1 MIHLVLATHIEAKP
15 VISYFKLKRL
25 MHISEYQVFIN
36 NDKSISL
43 TISGIGK
50 VFSACS
56 VIFTYSLFKRQK
68 NNIWI
73 NIGIAGHND
82 LEIGEI
88 SLVNKINDLSSK
100 KSWYPSIVFNH
111 NFKVHNCNTYDKPN
125 FKYTKKNLHDMEL
138 SGFYSSANKLSYSEL
153 IQSLKIVSDNKE
165 KKISFKEKGRIS
177 ELIKINITHI
187 EKVILILNKLHLKIN

>member
-1 MIHLVLATHIEAKP
+1 MIHLVLATHTEAKP
-15 VISYFKLKRL
+15 IISYFKLKRL
-25 MHISEYQVFIN
+25 MHIYEYQIFIN
-36 NDKSISL
+36 KDKSISL

-56 VIFTYSLFKRQK
+56 VIFTYSLFKRQR

-82 LEIGEI
+82 LKIGEI
-88 SLVNKINDLSSK
+88 ILVNKINDLSSK

-111 NFKVHNCNTYDKPN
+111 AFKVQNCNTYDKPN
-125 FKYTKKNLHDMEL
+125 FKYTKNLHDMEL
-138 SGFYSSANKLSYSEL
+138 SGFYSSANKLSYCEL

-165 KKISFKEKGRIS
+165 KKINFKEREKIS
-177 ELIKINITHI
+177 ELIKINITKI
-187 EKVILILNKLHLKIN
+187 EEVILILRKLYSKIN

>member
-1 MIHLVLATHIEAKP
+1 MIHLVLATHTEAKP
-15 VISYFKLKRL
+15 IISYFKLKRL
-25 MHISEYQVFIN
+25 MHVTEYQVFIN
-36 NDKSISL
+36 KDKSISL

-56 VIFTYSLFKRQK
+56 VIFTYSLFKRQR

-82 LEIGEI
+82 LKIGEI
-88 SLVNKINDLSSK
+88 ILVNKINDLSSK

-111 NFKVHNCNTYDKPN
+111 SFKVQNCNTYDKPN
-125 FKYTKKNLHDMEL
+125 FKYTKNLHDMEL

-165 KKISFKEKGRIS
+165 KKISFKERGRIS

-187 EKVILILNKLHLKIN
+187 EKVILILNKLHLKNN